1 MEEGQMDPED
11 QQGAHDSQAEA
22 GARLGSAVERERAG
36 QGIRHQPGCLGEV
49 ATSFHEGL
57 GDRWGHLVLQGPI
70 SADESAVD
78 LC

>member
-1 MEEGQMDPED
+1 MDPED

-57 GDRWGHLVLQGPI
+57 GTGGGTWCCRDQFLQMNLLLTF
-70 SADESAVD
+70 ADSE
-78 LC
+78 